1 MRYFLEVALSLLC
14 LIAFSCFIW
23 VAVHSTVA
31 TECEKLGAFYVG
43 QKIYECKPK
52 GTP

>member
-1 MRYFLEVALSLLC
+1 MRYFVEVVLPLLC
-14 LIAFSCFIW
+14 LIALSCFIW
-23 VAVHSTVA
+23 VAAHSTVA

-43 QKIYECKPK
+43 QKVYECKLK